1 MKEMTRLKTVIDRR
15 GGGRYTTYEE
25 KERQM
30 PESIQTL
37 KRRYRGE
44 WLAIKVTKRG
54 KHHEPLAGELV
65 SHASSHR
72 TLHRRLTDPEVY
84 ETYAGR
90 LPTQAVL
97 Y

>member
-1 MKEMTRLKTVIDRR
+1 MSASIPRLKQK
-15 GGGRYTTYEE
+15 YH
-25 KERQM
+25 
-30 PESIQTL
+30 
-37 KRRYRGE
+37 GE

-54 KHHEPLAGELV
+54 RHHEPLAGELV
-65 SHASSHR
+65 CHAPSHHA
-72 TLHRRLTDPEVY
+72 LHQRLRDPNVY